1 MAVATVEDIRRI
13 GAGTQPWALNN
24 TALKSLRDSNE
35 QPPGFPVGD
44 GLVDLTNSD
53 PLEVY
58 TLMEYEPQLP
68 RQPWREYELQ
78 LPRQPWS
85 W

>member
-44 GLVDLTNSD
+44 GLVDLTNLD
-53 PLEVY
+53 PCEVY
-58 TLMEYEPQLP
+58 TLHRTAQTAMVMATHAG
-68 RQPWREYELQ
+68 RLQ
-78 LPRQPWS
+78 RRRA
-85 W
+85 